1 MSAPPAAA
9 EAVEELAP
17 GVTDAERRA
26 DRRVLRRRATL
37 PYLLLAPGIIWLVAF
52 FIVPMWSIVSTS
64 VETGST
70 DTGFELSWRWANFG
84 DVWHNW
90 KEQIIRS
97 LEYSVMCTVFCLLLA
112 LPLAYFIAFKAGRW
126 KNLLMALVVAPFFTS
141 YLIRTLAWK
150 TILADDGWVVHTMN
164 TLHITPLLS
173 GMGWTYSDNSVLQT
187 PFSVVCGMVYNFLP
201 FTVLPIYTAM
211 EKIDPRLHEAGQDL
225 YASAWATFRKVTFP
239 LALPGIVGGTL
250 LTFIPAVGDYTNAA
264 MLGGP
269 KTRVIGTVIEQ
280 QIIGTGGNLPYG
292 AALSVM
298 LMVGTLVITLA
309 YIKRAG
315 TEEIV

>member
-1 MSAPPAAA
+1 VSAPPAAA

-17 GVTDAERRA
+17 GATDAERRA

-187 PFSVVCGMVYNFLP
+187 PFSVVCGMVYKILP

>member
-1 MSAPPAAA
+1 MTAPAPLAAA
-9 EAVEELAP
+9 EAVSAESTAAEL
-17 GVTDAERRA
+17 RA
-26 DRRVLRRRATL
+26 DRRVRRRRASL
-37 PYLLLAPGIIWLVAF
+37 PYLLLAPGIVWLVVF
-52 FIVPMWSIVSTS
+52 FIVPMWSIISTS
-64 VETGST
+64 VEEGDM
-70 DTGFELSWRWANFG
+70 DTGFVLTWRWANFG
-84 DVWHNW
+84 DVWDKW
-90 KEQIIRS
+90 SDEIVRS
-97 LEYSVMCTVFCLLLA
+97 LEYSLMCTLFCLLLA

-150 TILADDGWVVHTMN
+150 TILADDGWVMHVLT

-250 LTFIPAVGDYTNAA
+250 LTFIPAVGDYTNAV

-269 KTRVIGTVIEQ
+269 KTKVIGTVIEQ
-280 QIIGTGGNLPYG
+280 QMVGTGGNLPYG

-298 LMVGTLVITLA
+298 LMLGTLVITLV
-309 YIKRAG
+309 YIKKAG

>member
-1 MSAPPAAA
+1 MSAPAPLAVAEAISDESTAA
-9 EAVEELAP
+9 EL
-17 GVTDAERRA
+17 RA
-26 DRRVLRRRATL
+26 DRRVRRRRASL
-37 PYLLLAPGIIWLVAF
+37 PYLLLAPGIIWLVVF
-52 FIVPMWSIVSTS
+52 FVVPMWSIISTS
-64 VETGST
+64 VEEGDL
-70 DTGFELSWRWANFG
+70 DTGFVLSWRWANFG

-90 KEQIIRS
+90 HEQIVRS
-97 LEYSVMCTVFCLLLA
+97 LEYSLMCTLFCLVLA

-150 TILADDGWVVHTMN
+150 TILADDGWVLHALT

-173 GMGWTYSDNSVLQT
+173 GMGWTYSDDSVLQT

-201 FTVLPIYTAM
+201 FTVLPIYAAM

-239 LALPGIVGGTL
+239 LALPGVVGGTL
-250 LTFIPAVGDYTNAA
+250 LTFIPAVGDYTNAV

-269 KTRVIGTVIEQ
+269 KTKVIGTVIEQ
-280 QIIGTGGNLPYG
+280 QMIGTGGDLPYG

-298 LMVGTLVITLA
+298 LMLGTLAITLL
-309 YIKRAG
+309 YIKKAG